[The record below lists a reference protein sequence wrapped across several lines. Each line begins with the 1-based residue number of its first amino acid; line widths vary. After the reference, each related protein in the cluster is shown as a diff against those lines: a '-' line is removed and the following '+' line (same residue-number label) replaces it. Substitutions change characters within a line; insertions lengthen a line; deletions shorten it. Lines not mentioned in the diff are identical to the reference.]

1 MHPPTNCL
9 ATQSTFSSLMTSISS
24 GTNLLLKISKLK
36 NKIEWEILI
45 FWFHIARLRLNISF
59 HYPAVTMLINGV
71 LLESLPAVYPNCYK
85 LFFVWLSKFNN
96 WMECSNIIVDSRY
109 LDICLIEVMVDT
121 WQLRNR
127 RAGLHSSHSPV
138 WALQCASVP
147 VHYGGSIW
155 IMSYTYRVT
164 GLKEA
169 TREERKKWTTCEGR
183 WVLLFT
189 WCLSR
194 LHLRISPL
202 LRAGLQECEWRVKPR
217 HRVAT
222 VQGALLQPAL
232 SVYVHFDPAAPG

>member
-1 MHPPTNCL
+1 MRDSYLLISYCQIEAWYFISL
-9 ATQSTFSSLMTSISS
+9 SSRHNADQW
-24 GTNLLLKISKLK
+24 G
-36 NKIEWEILI
+36 
-45 FWFHIARLRLNISF
+45 
-59 HYPAVTMLINGV
+59 
-71 LLESLPAVYPNCYK
+71 LESLPAVYPNCYK

-96 WMECSNIIVDSRY
+96 WMECSNIIVDSGRY
-109 LDICLIEVMVDT
+109 LGICLIEVMVDT

-183 WVLLFT
+183 WVLLFILDV
-189 WCLSR
+189 CLAY
-194 LHLRISPL
+194 I
-202 LRAGLQECEWRVKPR
+202 
-217 HRVAT
+217 
-222 VQGALLQPAL
+222 
-232 SVYVHFDPAAPG
+232 

>member
-1 MHPPTNCL
+1 MRDSYLLISYCQIEAWYFISL
-9 ATQSTFSSLMTSISS
+9 SSRHNADQW
-24 GTNLLLKISKLK
+24 G
-36 NKIEWEILI
+36 
-45 FWFHIARLRLNISF
+45 
-59 HYPAVTMLINGV
+59 
-71 LLESLPAVYPNCYK
+71 LESLPAVYPNCYK

-202 LRAGLQECEWRVKPR
+202 LRAGLQECEWREKPR
-217 HRVAT
+217 HRVVT
-222 VQGALLQPAL
+222 VPLLHCCSPRSRYTYILTRRRPARK
-232 SVYVHFDPAAPG
+232 